1 VVVWVDPVAA
11 WELLAADLAAAVWVD
26 PAVPV
31 LHLLPNEPS
40 RFLFPQFFASWR
52 QGFQD
57 AKLIPLFCNR
67 IVIMRKMIWI
77 AVVSCF
83 LTTLSFALIPS
94 KSPGS
99 EATKELDDRV
109 RETLASHNR
118 SWSGMNVPEADGKAL
133 YDLIV
138 SHGYKS
144 ALEIGTSN
152 GYSGMWIAWAL
163 SKTGGK
169 LITVELDLDRHKE
182 ALEYF
187 RKAGLSQYI
196 DARQGDAHE
205 IVPALSGPFD
215 FVFCD
220 ADKEWYEN
228 YLQATLPKLKPGGCF
243 AAHNVSDPSASAG
256 RGMRDRRGFG
266 GSPTGGFLQ
275 YARSLPNLDTS
286 ILNIPGSNGL
296 SVSYKK

>member
-1 VVVWVDPVAA
+1 M
-11 WELLAADLAAAVWVD
+11 
-26 PAVPV
+26 
-31 LHLLPNEPS
+31 
-40 RFLFPQFFASWR
+40 
-52 QGFQD
+52 
-57 AKLIPLFCNR
+57 K
-67 IVIMRKMIWI
+67 KMIWI
-77 AVVSCF
+77 AVVSC
-83 LTTLSFALIPS
+83 LLATLSFALIPS
-94 KSPGS
+94 KTSAV
-99 EATKELDDRV
+99 EDTKVLDARV
-109 RETLASHNR
+109 RETLESHNR
-118 SWSGMNVPEADGKAL
+118 SWAGMNVPEVDGKAL

-169 LITVELDLDRHKE
+169 LITLEIDRNRHEE

-196 DARQGDAHE
+196 DARLGDAHE
-205 IVPALSGPFD
+205 IVPALLGPFD

-228 YLQATLPKLKPGGCF
+228 YLKAALPKLKAGGCF
-243 AAHNVSDPSASAG
+243 AAHNVSDPSAPGG
-256 RGMRDRRGFG
+256 RGMGGRRGFG
-266 GSPTGGFLQ
+266 GGPTGGFLQ
-275 YARSLPNLDTS
+275 YARSLTNLDTS
-286 ILNIPGSNGL
+286 ILDIPGSGGL